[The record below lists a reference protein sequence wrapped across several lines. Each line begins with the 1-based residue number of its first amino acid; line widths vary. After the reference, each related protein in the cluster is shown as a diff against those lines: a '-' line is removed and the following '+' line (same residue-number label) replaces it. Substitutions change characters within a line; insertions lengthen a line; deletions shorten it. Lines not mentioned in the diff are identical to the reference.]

1 VILIRSARHHGLPNK
16 KFIDDNHNNIP
27 IITYNPFSS
36 PIENNATIKHHPYLE
51 PHLNIKGNGER
62 TSTF

>member
-1 VILIRSARHHGLPNK
+1 VLLTRSARHHGLPNK
-16 KFIDDNHNNIP
+16 FFIDDNHNIP
-27 IITYNPFSS
+27 IVTYNPFSS
-36 PIENNATIKHHPYLE
+36 PIENNATTKHHPYRE